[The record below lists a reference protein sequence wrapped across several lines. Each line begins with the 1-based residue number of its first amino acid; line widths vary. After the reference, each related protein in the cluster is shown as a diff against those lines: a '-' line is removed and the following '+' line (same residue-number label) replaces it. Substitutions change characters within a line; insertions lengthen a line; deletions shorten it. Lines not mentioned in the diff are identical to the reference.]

1 MLPLSLLLACP
12 KTTTTPSSDTAP
24 VHISLDPTQPRLC
37 ISQVPEGRQLFP
49 KLTVH
54 RALSIAEFGYI
65 LEHGRVVLA
74 DTTQRLMDQEDVKEF
89 YLGIAADVSVKG
101 YKRYKRKKRWR

>member
-1 MLPLSLLLACP
+1 MGERIER
-12 KTTTTPSSDTAP
+12 T
-24 VHISLDPTQPRLC
+24 DPEKIVGLGL
-37 ISQVPEGRQLFP
+37 SQVPEGRQLFP

-54 RALSIAEFGYI
+54 WALSIAEFGYI

-74 DTTQRLMDQEDVKEF
+74 NTTQKLMNQEDVKEF

-101 YKRYKRKKRWR
+101 YKRYKRKRRGR